1 VPLSAGALRALLLPA
16 LLAGLAGGLAA
27 ACLQQLLLVPMILQ
41 AEAIELGGPEHV
53 HHGLDRVLYT
63 TLFDCLGAFGFALL
77 LAAGLILRGRVSWK
91 QGLAWGLAGCASF
104 ALAPALGLPPELPG
118 VESASLIARQ
128 CWWIATALATAGGI
142 ACLLLAPK
150 RGAKLL
156 GVVMIVLPHCV
167 GAPAGD
173 ALHSL
178 AGPLARN
185 FALGSLA
192 TSLVM
197 WAVIGV
203 VTAALMNRVAAPT
216 SAAQTP
222 SKAGT

>member
-1 VPLSAGALRALLLPA
+1 VPLSAGALRAVLLPA
-16 LLAGLAGGLAA
+16 LLAGLAGGLIA
-27 ACLQQLLLVPMILQ
+27 ACLQQLFLVPMILQ
-41 AEAIELGGPEHV
+41 AEAVELGGAEHV
-53 HHGLDRVLYT
+53 HHGLDRLLYS

-77 LAAGLILRGRVSWK
+77 LAAGLIWRGRVSWK
-91 QGLAWGLAGCASF
+91 EGLAWGIAGFASF

-142 ACLLLAPK
+142 ACLVLAPK

-173 ALHSL
+173 ALHLL
-178 AGPLARN
+178 AAPLARN

-203 VTAALMNRVAAPT
+203 VTAASMNRVAAPT